1 MDVMYTHCAGLDVH
15 KKTVAACCMTPGPKG
30 ENQSERR
37 SFTTMT
43 RDLLSL
49 SDWLAS
55 KGVTHV
61 AMESTGEYW
70 KPVHNILESR
80 FVVVLANARQVKAM
94 PGNKTDTKD
103 AAWLTELL
111 RFGLIRGSFIP
122 PLPQRELRDLTRQRA
137 NLVQDRAAV
146 VNQLQKVLEW
156 ANIKLAAVATSV
168 TGVSARSMLEAILNG
183 RTEPEQLAKLA
194 KGRLRKKRAELEKA
208 LDGRVRDHHRFMI
221 SSHLV
226 HLDFLD
232 EQISV
237 FDEAIVRAVGA
248 ETGPTTESPSDQP
261 SAESSQPNGK
271 WPPSWAEAIELLDT
285 IPGVGRKSAEVL
297 LAEIGPDMSKF
308 PTAAH
313 LASWCKVCPG
323 NNESAGKLY
332 SGKTGRGNPWLRTAL
347 VQMAHAG
354 VKVKNAY
361 LGALYRNLVGR
372 LGPKKAIIAI
382 VHRIIRAVH
391 HMLLNREPW
400 KDRGTDYLPEQRKT
414 HLTNR
419 LRHRLEELGYAV
431 TLQEKETAA

>member
-1 MDVMYTHCAGLDVH
+1 MDVIYTHCAGLDVH

-37 SFTTMT
+37 SFATMT

-80 FVVVLANARQVKAM
+80 FVVVLANAKQVKAM

-137 NLVQDRAAV
+137 NLVQDRASV

-156 ANIKLAAVATSV
+156 ANIKLAGVATDI
-168 TGVSARSMLEAILNG
+168 TGVSARIMLEAILNG
-183 RTEPEQLAKLA
+183 RTEPAQLAELA
-194 KGRLRKKRAELEKA
+194 KGRLRKKRPELEKA

-221 SSHLV
+221 SGHLL

-232 EQISV
+232 EQITA
-237 FDEAIVRAVGA
+237 FDEAIVRAIGV
-248 ETGPTTESPSDQP
+248 ETGPATESPSDEP
-261 SAESSQPNGK
+261 SSESSQPNGQR
-271 WPPSWAEAIELLDT
+271 PPSWEEAIELLDT
-285 IPGVGRKSAEVL
+285 IPGVGRRAAEVL
-297 LAEIGPDMSKF
+297 LAEIGPDMTKF

-323 NNESAGKLY
+323 NNESAGKHF
-332 SGKTGRGNPWLRTAL
+332 SGKTGRGNTWLRTIL
-347 VQMAHAG
+347 VQVAHAG

-372 LGPKKAIIAI
+372 LGPNKATIAI
-382 VHRIIRAVH
+382 AHRIIRAIH

-400 KDRGTDYLPEQRKT
+400 QDRGSDYLPENRKA

-431 TLQEKETAA
+431 TLQPKAAAA

>member
-1 MDVMYTHCAGLDVH
+1 MDVVYTHCAGLDVH
-15 KKTVAACCMTPGPKG
+15 KKTVAVCCMIPGPKG
-30 ENQSERR
+30 ENQLERQ

-80 FVVVLANARQVKAM
+80 FVVILANARQVAAM

-103 AAWLTELL
+103 AAWLADLL

-137 NLVQDRAAV
+137 NLVQERAAV

-156 ANIKLAAVATSV
+156 ANIKLAGVATSV
-168 TGVSARSMLEAILNG
+168 TGVSARIMLEAMLAG
-183 RTEPEQLAKLA
+183 RTEPDELAELA
-194 KGRLRKKRAELEKA
+194 KGRLRKKRAELQKA
-208 LDGRVRDHHRFMI
+208 LDGRVKDHHRFMI
-221 SSHLV
+221 SNHLV

-232 EQISV
+232 EQIGI
-237 FDEAIVRAVGA
+237 FDEAIVRAIGVQSGP
-248 ETGPTTESPSDQP
+248 ETQSPSDGTG
-261 SAESSQPNGK
+261 SDGSQTNGERTL
-271 WPPSWAEAIELLDT
+271 SWAKAVELLDT
-285 IPGVGRKSAEVL
+285 IPGVGLRSAEVL

-308 PTAAH
+308 PTGAH

-323 NNESAGKLY
+323 NNESAGKQY
-332 SGKTGRGNPWLRTAL
+332 SGRAGRGNNWLRTTL
-347 VQMAHAG
+347 IQISHAAVR
-354 VKVKNAY
+354 VKDSH

-372 LGPKKAIIAI
+372 LGPKKATIAI
-382 VHRIIRAVH
+382 AHRIIRAIH
-391 HMLLNREPW
+391 EMLSSGNAW
-400 KDRGTDYLPEQRKT
+400 HDRGTDYLTEKRKN

-419 LRHRLEELGYAV
+419 LRHRLEGLGYTV
-431 TLQEKETAA
+431 TLQPKAPAA

>member
-1 MDVMYTHCAGLDVH
+1 MDVVYAHCAGLDVH

-30 ENQSERR
+30 ENQSERQ

-80 FVVVLANARQVKAM
+80 FVVILANARQVKAM

-103 AAWLTELL
+103 AAWLAELL

-137 NLVQDRAAV
+137 NLVQERAAV

-156 ANIKLAAVATSV
+156 ANIKLAGVASSV
-168 TGVSARSMLEAILNG
+168 TGVSARTMLEAILKG
-183 RTEPEQLAKLA
+183 RTEPAQLADLA
-194 KGRLRKKRAELEKA
+194 KGRLRQKRAELEKA

-226 HLDFLD
+226 HLDFLE

-237 FDEAIVRAVGA
+237 FDATIVRAIEV
-248 ETGPTTESPSDQP
+248 ETGPATESPSDGP
-261 SAESSQPNGK
+261 GGGSQNNGELH
-271 WPPSWAEAIELLDT
+271 PSWAEAIELLDT

-297 LAEIGPDMSKF
+297 LAEIGPDMTKF
-308 PTAAH
+308 PSPAH

-323 NNESAGKLY
+323 NNESAGKQY
-332 SGKTGRGNPWLRTAL
+332 SGKTGQGNTWLRTSL
-347 VQMAHAG
+347 VQMAHAAVR
-354 VKVKNAY
+354 VKDSY

-372 LGPKKAIIAI
+372 LGPKKATIAI
-382 VHRIIRAVH
+382 AHRIIRAIYYI
-391 HMLLNREPW
+391 LLKREPW
-400 KDRGTDYLPEQRKT
+400 HDRGTDYLPEKRKT

-431 TLQEKETAA
+431 TLQPKEAAA